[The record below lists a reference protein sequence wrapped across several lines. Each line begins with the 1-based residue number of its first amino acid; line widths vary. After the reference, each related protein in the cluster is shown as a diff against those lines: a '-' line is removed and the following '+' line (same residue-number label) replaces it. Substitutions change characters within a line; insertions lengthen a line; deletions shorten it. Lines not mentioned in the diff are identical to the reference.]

1 MQRLLMLVWVVFA
14 SLRQFGYAQP
24 NAAGHP
30 TAPQK
35 FRISGTVV
43 SAVTD
48 QPLARMEVSLS
59 PAEQGDQIQQLVTG
73 ADGRFRFDNL
83 SRGKYA
89 LSAHGHGFVAQ
100 AYQQHGPFSTAIA
113 VGPGLDSENLVFAL
127 TPEASI
133 SGSVTDEENEAIRGG
148 EAILFERQ
156 QDDGRTAT
164 KIRTRAPIDD
174 QGHYHFAHLNPG
186 TYFVAIRAQPWYAQ
200 DTPLRPVVSRETL
213 EPAGS
218 PDAPRE
224 TPEPEATAPEPP
236 SPSPLDVVYPTTF
249 YPTATDP
256 EGATSI
262 VLHPGERA
270 TADVNLHAV
279 AGLYI
284 TVHNPNP
291 NATLPM
297 TLILEQHLFDE
308 NPIGVQVRNQRTS
321 SGSITVGGVPP
332 GHFLLSVRTFT
343 GNEWTSLNREID
355 ISSNTN
361 LDAAS
366 ISGGNLFVQGMLR
379 GVSGI
384 PAGAVLRFVSH
395 ASGES
400 FDVAVNDKGEFQTQ
414 RTVSDPTSYS
424 IVLLNAGR
432 MLLQSLSAV
441 GAGVAGH
448 TVILPRSGAVQ
459 LTVNLSEGS
468 GRVEGVVFRGD
479 RPASETMVLLVP
491 PNPEG
496 NPSLFR
502 RDQSDSDGS
511 FTLRDILPGRYTVV
525 AIEKGWDLDWR
536 NPAVLEPY
544 LAHGEVVDIAA
555 NRAYK
560 ISLRLSDSNAA
571 ATSGPPT
578 R

>member
-1 MQRLLMLVWVVFA
+1 MQRLLIPVFVVFA
-14 SLRQFGYAQP
+14 SLWQFGYAQQD
-24 NAAGHP
+24 AARRP

-43 SAVTD
+43 SAATD
-48 QPLARMEVSLS
+48 QPLARMEVTIS
-59 PAEQGDQIQQLVTG
+59 PSEHGDRAEQVVTG
-73 ADGRFRFDNL
+73 ADGRFRFDNV

-89 LSAHGHGFVAQ
+89 LSAHGRGFVAQ
-100 AYQQHGPFSTAIA
+100 AYQQHGQFSTAIA

-133 SGSVTDEENEAIRGG
+133 SGSVTNEENEAIRSG
-148 EAILFERQ
+148 EAILFERR

-174 QGHYHFAHLNPG
+174 QGRYHFAHLNPG
-186 TYFVAIRAQPWYAQ
+186 TYFVAISAQPWYAQ
-200 DTPLRPVVSRETL
+200 DTPLTPPLLGGRL
-213 EPAGS
+213 EPADGQ
-218 PDAPRE
+218 DAARE
-224 TPEPEATAPEPP
+224 APQPEATAPELP

-249 YPTATDP
+249 YPSATDP

-279 AGLYI
+279 PGLYI

-291 NATLPM
+291 AGSMPM
-297 TLILEQHLFDE
+297 TLILEQHLFDD

-321 SGSITVGGVPP
+321 SGSITIAGVPP

-343 GNEWTSLNREID
+343 GREWTSLNREID
-355 ISSNTN
+355 LSSNTN

-366 ISGGNLFVQGMLR
+366 IAGGNLFLQGILR
-379 GVSGI
+379 GSTGI
-384 PAGAVLRFVSH
+384 PAGAVLRFLSH
-395 ASGES
+395 ESGES
-400 FDVAVNDKGEFQTQ
+400 FDVTVNDKGEFQAE
-414 RTVSDPTSYS
+414 RTVSGPTSYS

-448 TVILPRSGAVQ
+448 TLTVPRSGAVE

-468 GRVEGVVFRGD
+468 GRVDGVVLRGD
-479 RPASETMVLLVP
+479 RPISETMVLLVP
-491 PNPEG
+491 SNPEG

-502 RDQSDSDGS
+502 RDQTDSDGT

-525 AIEKGWDLDWR
+525 AIEKGWDLDWQ

-544 LAHGEVVDIAA
+544 LARGEVVDITA
-555 NRAYK
+555 NHAYK
-560 ISLRLSDSNAA
+560 ISLRLSDSNTA

-578 R
+578 Q